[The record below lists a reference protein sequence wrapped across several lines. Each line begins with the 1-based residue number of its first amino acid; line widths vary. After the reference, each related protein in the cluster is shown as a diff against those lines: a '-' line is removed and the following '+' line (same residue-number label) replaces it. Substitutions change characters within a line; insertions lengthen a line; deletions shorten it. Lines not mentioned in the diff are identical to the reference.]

1 MLRMSCWRRLFS
13 SWICLLVMVGMEFQR
28 MKDLM
33 GEAGSGGY
41 FPFFVL
47 EGGVSVFDEVSAF
60 VEDEELSA
68 LAADEELSALAADED
83 PSTFTEDEDPST
95 FTEDELASSMGGG
108 EALFCSFKF
117 YA

>member
-28 MKDLM
+28 MKDLR
-33 GEAGSGGY
+33 GERGSGGY
-41 FPFFVL
+41 FPFFVG
-47 EGGVSVFDEVSAF
+47 EGGVSVFVEVSALT
-60 VEDEELSA
+60 EEEELSA
-68 LAADEELSALAADED
+68 LTEDEE
-83 PSTFTEDEDPST
+83 PSTFTEE
-95 FTEDELASSMGGG
+95 EELSSIGGG

>member
-28 MKDLM
+28 MKDLR
-33 GEAGSGGY
+33 GERGSGGY
-41 FPFFVL
+41 FPFFVG

-68 LAADEELSALAADED
+68 LTEEEELSALTEDEE
-83 PSTFTEDEDPST
+83 PSTFTEE
-95 FTEDELASSMGGG
+95 EELSSIGGG

>member
-28 MKDLM
+28 MKDLR
-33 GEAGSGGY
+33 GERGSGGY
-41 FPFFVL
+41 FPFFVG

-83 PSTFTEDEDPST
+83 PSTFTEDEEPST
-95 FTEDELASSMGGG
+95 FTEEEELSSIGGG

>member
-1 MLRMSCWRRLFS
+1 
-13 SWICLLVMVGMEFQR
+13 

-41 FPFFVL
+41 FPFFVW

>member
-28 MKDLM
+28 MKDLR
-33 GEAGSGGY
+33 GERGSGGY
-41 FPFFVL
+41 FPFFVG
-47 EGGVSVFDEVSAF
+47 EGGVSVFVEVSALT
-60 VEDEELSA
+60 EEEELSA
-68 LAADEELSALAADED
+68 LTEDEE
-83 PSTFTEDEDPST
+83 PSTFTEDEEPST
-95 FTEDELASSMGGG
+95 FTEEEELSSIGGG